1 MEGLISQTLMELELK
16 GIVIQ
21 LSGKQYVRAYKEKA
35 D

>member
-16 GIVIQ
+16 GAVIQ
-21 LSGKQYVRAYKEKA
+21 LSSKHYVRAYKEKA